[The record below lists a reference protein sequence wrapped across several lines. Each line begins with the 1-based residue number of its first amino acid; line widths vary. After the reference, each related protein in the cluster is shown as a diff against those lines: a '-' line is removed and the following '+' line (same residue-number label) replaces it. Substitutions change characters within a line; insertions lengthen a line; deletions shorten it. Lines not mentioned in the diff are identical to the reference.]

1 MGWGRRDQRVVAANT
16 WPLASGWPCECLWL
30 MWDQHPSWFHLVTSS
45 PAWMEQATW
54 FNVSGQLGQWSAKGL
69 QNLKP
74 APYLATMASFS
85 IWFVTASINNSRSR
99 VSSWWIYDQI
109 SPGLLLNV
117 CRALSLCWAPYV
129 PGHCNVCCV
138 CSSSSSFLALSLS
151 FWGFSVWVWFGFILP
166 FVFQTWGFLYW
177 SSLTVVLRLLFV

>member
-1 MGWGRRDQRVVAANT
+1 MADVRSA
-16 WPLASGWPCECLWL
+16 PKLASPGDLY
-30 MWDQHPSWFHLVTSS
+30 S
-45 PAWMEQATW
+45 AWMEQATW

-69 QNLKP
+69 QNMKP

-117 CRALSLCWAPYV
+117 CRALSLCWAPCV

-138 CSSSSSFLALSLS
+138 CSPSSSFLALSLS

-166 FVFQTWGFLYW
+166 FVFQTWGSLYW

>member
-1 MGWGRRDQRVVAANT
+1 MDDVRSA
-16 WPLASGWPCECLWL
+16 PKLASPGDLLPCL
-30 MWDQHPSWFHLVTSS
+30 DGAGYLVQGFW
-45 PAWMEQATW
+45 AA
-54 FNVSGQLGQWSAKGL
+54 GQWSAKGL

-74 APYLATMASFS
+74 FPYLASTASFS
-85 IWFVTASINNSRSR
+85 IWFVTASINNRRSR

-117 CRALSLCWAPYV
+117 CRALSLCWAPCV

-138 CSSSSSFLALSLS
+138 CSPSSSFLALSLS

-166 FVFQTWGFLYW
+166 FVFQTWGSLYW